1 MKRID
6 VIIIALILAIAA
18 AAMLAMSATRRA
30 EAAGGLR
37 AEVYEDGVLTRTL
50 PLNEASDIT
59 VNTKWGYNR
68 IVVEDGGVR
77 VAAADCGA
85 LTCVHSGA
93 KTLSGDMIACLPHR
107 LIIKLRGGETPY
119 DVIAY

>member
-6 VIIIALILAIAA
+6 AIIIAVILVIAA
-18 AAMLAMSATRRA
+18 TAMFAMSAMRQ
-30 EAAGGLR
+30 AADADGLR
-37 AEVYEDGVLTRTL
+37 AEIYEDGVLTRTL
-50 PLNEASDIT
+50 PLDGASDIT

-77 VAAADCGA
+77 VAEADCGG

-93 KTLSGDMIACLPHR
+93 RSLPGDMIACLPHR
-107 LIIKLRGGETPY
+107 LVIKLQGGEAPY
-119 DVIAY
+119 DAIAY